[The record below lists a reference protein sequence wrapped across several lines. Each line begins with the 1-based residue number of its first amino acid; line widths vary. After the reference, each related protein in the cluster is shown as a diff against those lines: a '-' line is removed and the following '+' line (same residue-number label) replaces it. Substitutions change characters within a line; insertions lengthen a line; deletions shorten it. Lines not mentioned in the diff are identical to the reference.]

1 MIKVFYFQP
10 ITLPEEHATEEGPPL
25 KMIKLTA
32 HHLGFDDDVFPP
44 ESKPKNFFATKSK
57 PKTNE
62 RPSKPKSKNISAR
75 SSTANVK
82 EKIIP
87 EDEESV
93 VVVPQKKK
101 RPKRLRKKGKWG
113 KVLKRGK
120 DLAKQVQDEERRVF
134 TGGKRISCRRRKKE
148 KDTEE
153 EEEKEEEKDIDEE
166 ENEEKKK
173 EELGTKRKIEEKPIL
188 NRGRKNGFSC
198 NQCGEIFETTAA
210 LEIHKVQ
217 EYC

>member
-10 ITLPEEHATEEGPPL
+10 ITLPEQHATEEGPPL

-32 HHLGFDDDVFPP
+32 HHLGFDDDIFPP
-44 ESKPKNFFATKSK
+44 ESKPKNVFATKSK

-62 RPSKPKSKNISAR
+62 RPPKPKSKIISAR

-82 EKIIP
+82 EKNIP
-87 EDEESV
+87 EDEKSV
-93 VVVPQKKK
+93 IVVPQKKK
-101 RPKRLRKKGKWG
+101 KRPKHLRKKEKWG
-113 KVLKRGK
+113 KLLKRGK
-120 DLAKQVQDEERRVF
+120 DFAKQVQDEEKRVF
-134 TGGKRISCRRRKKE
+134 TGGRRKSCRSRKKE

-153 EEEKEEEKDIDEE
+153 EEETEEEEDIDEE
-166 ENEEKKK
+166 EDEEKKK
-173 EELGTKRKIEEKPIL
+173 EDHGKKRKRVSSLGKVMPEP
-188 NRGRKNGFSC
+188 C
-198 NQCGEIFETTAA
+198 NQCGEIFETPAA

>member
-1 MIKVFYFQP
+1 MFYFQP
-10 ITLPEEHATEEGPPL
+10 ITLPEEQATEEGPPL

-44 ESKPKNFFATKSK
+44 ESKPKNVFATKSK

-62 RPSKPKSKNISAR
+62 RTPKARSKNISAR

-82 EKIIP
+82 EKNIP
-87 EDEESV
+87 EDEENV
-93 VVVPQKKK
+93 IVVPQKKK
-101 RPKRLRKKGKWG
+101 KRPKHMRQKGKRG

-120 DLAKQVQDEERRVF
+120 DLAKQLQDEEKRF
-134 TGGKRISCRRRKKE
+134 LTGGRRNSRRSGKKE

-153 EEEKEEEKDIDEE
+153 EKEEEEDIDEE
-166 ENEEKKK
+166 EHEEEKK
-173 EELGTKRKIEEKPIL
+173 EEHGKKRKRESSLGKVMPEP
-188 NRGRKNGFSC
+188 C
-198 NQCGEIFETTAA
+198 NQCGEIFETPAA
-210 LEIHKVQ
+210 LEIHRVQ